1 MVCQGLSQTL
11 VEGGVLHI
19 YHNTVYIIRSDLVS
33 QAVGFILRR
42 HGGHGYVTGTVGE
55 QDYQGL
61 NIRVQDALAQ
71 QGLMSHIEPGREG
84 CFASDRYIHQGTL
97 RQHNR
102 VGGRQDHGSTV
113 FLENDQAHTIPP
125 LVGIGEKG

>member
-19 YHNTVYIIRSDLVS
+19 YHNTVYVIRSDLIS
-33 QAVGFILRR
+33 QAVGFILWR
-42 HGGHGYVTGTVGE
+42 HGGHGYVASTVGE

-71 QGLMSHIEPGREG
+71 QGLMSHVEPG
-84 CFASDRYIHQGTL
+84 
-97 RQHNR
+97 
-102 VGGRQDHGSTV
+102 
-113 FLENDQAHTIPP
+113 
-125 LVGIGEKG
+125 